1 VKDGHNNN
9 RMKIPLFPL
18 EVVLFPEAALP
29 LHIFEERYRE
39 MVSVCLTE
47 KIGFGVVC
55 AQREGLA
62 IVGCTAEII
71 RILEK
76 YPDGRMDIL
85 CQGAKRFEIEN
96 LDNSRNFLQ
105 AEVDFFG
112 DEGLPATRAMRE
124 ECTALHFDVLELMG
138 GEKAH
143 RAFDLDEPVAF
154 RLAWASPTDLSFR
167 IELLSMRSD
176 ADRTERLIAF
186 YTAMLPKLRRGV
198 QASATAGR
206 NGHVM

>member
-1 VKDGHNNN
+1 
-9 RMKIPLFPL
+9 MKIPLFPL

-29 LHIFEERYRE
+29 LHIFEDRYKELVR
-39 MVSVCLTE
+39 VCLDE
-47 KIGFGVVC
+47 KLGFGVVC

-62 IVGCTAEII
+62 VVGCTAEIV

-85 CQGAKRFEIEN
+85 CQGVRRFEIEN
-96 LDNSRNFLQ
+96 LDNSRSFLQ

-124 ECTALHFDVLELMG
+124 ECTALHFEVLDLMG

-143 RAFDLDEPVAF
+143 RPFDLDRPVSF
-154 RLAWASPTDLSFR
+154 HLAWTSPTDLSFR
-167 IELLSMRSD
+167 IELLGMRSD

-186 YTAMLPKLRRGV
+186 YNAMLPKLRRGV
-198 QASATAGR
+198 QASASAGR
-206 NGHVM
+206 NGHLM

>member
-1 VKDGHNNN
+1 VKGEHNNK

-29 LHIFEERYRE
+29 LHIFEDRYKE
-39 MVSVCLTE
+39 MVSVCLTQ

-105 AEVDFFG
+105 AEVDFFA
-112 DEGLPATRAMRE
+112 DEGLPASRAMRE
-124 ECTALHFDVLELMG
+124 ECTALHFEVLELMG
-138 GEKAH
+138 GERAH
-143 RAFDLDEPVAF
+143 RAFNLDEPVAF

-167 IELLSMRSD
+167 LELLAMRSD
-176 ADRTERLIAF
+176 ADRTERLTAF
-186 YTAMLPKLRRGV
+186 YSAMLPKLRRGV